1 MAKIDRAK
9 KVNWTV
15 KNWDRLIEYILIT
28 LRTFKGSKNRKVS
41 FKEKI
46 IGSENNPIKII
57 YGKNLLKKKAK
68 IEKKKFAF

>member
-41 FKEKI
+41 FKEIADKL
-46 IGSENNPIKII
+46 SELPIKII
-57 YGKNLLKKKAK
+57 YGKNLLKKK
-68 IEKKKFAF
+68 FAFQFAN